1 MQLLEANKTQK
12 RTYTPE
18 EYLALEETAEYKS
31 EYHDGEII
39 PMTGGTTNHNQI
51 TLNVCRKFPYTI
63 KEQKYRVFAADVR
76 LWIPATRRYV
86 YPDVMVIQGKPIYQ
100 GKNTTTVTNPTII
113 VEVLS
118 KSTEGYDKTDKF
130 RFYRS
135 ISTFQEY
142 ILIDQNCYHIEIYS
156 KTGEKQWQFT
166 EYDSEQDVI
175 SLASVEFQFTLSELY
190 EQVDFSEIEDTEI
203 EDTEIED

>member
-1 MQLLEANKTQK
+1 MQLLEANQTQK

-18 EYLALEETAEYKS
+18 EYLALEATAEYKS

-51 TLNVCRKFPYTI
+51 TLNFCRKFPYTI

-100 GKNTTTVTNPTII
+100 GKNTTIVTNPLII

-118 KSTEGYDKTDKF
+118 KSTAAYDRGDKF
-130 RFYRS
+130 AAYRS
-135 ISTFQEY
+135 LPTFQEY
-142 ILIDQNCYHIEIYS
+142 ILIDQNCYQLEIYS
-156 KTGEKQWQFT
+156 KIGEKQWKFT
-166 EYDSEQDVI
+166 EYDSEHDII
-175 SLASVEFQFTLSELY
+175 SLASVDFQFTLGELY
-190 EQVDFSEIEDTEI
+190 AQVDFSEIEPDAAEI
-203 EDTEIED
+203 APEA

>member
-1 MQLLEANKTQK
+1 MQILEANKTQK

-39 PMTGGTTNHNQI
+39 PITGGTTNYNRI

-63 KEQKYRVFAADVR
+63 KGQPYEIFAADVR

-100 GKNTTTVTNPTII
+100 GKNTTTVTNPTMI

-118 KSTEGYDKTDKF
+118 KSTAAYDRSDKF
-130 RFYRS
+130 AAYRS
-135 ISTFQEY
+135 IPSCQEY
-142 ILIDQNCYHIEIYS
+142 ILIDQNRYHIEQYS
-156 KTGEKQWQFT
+156 KIREKQWKFT
-166 EYDSEQDVI
+166 EYDSGQDVI
-175 SLASVEFQFTLSELY
+175 SLAAVEFQFTLSELY
-190 EQVDFSEIEDTEI
+190 EQVDFSETEETEI
-203 EDTEIED
+203 EEI

>member
-1 MQLLEANKTQK
+1 MMQLLETNKTQK

-18 EYLALEETAEYKS
+18 EYLALEETADYKS

-51 TLNVCRKFPYTI
+51 AGNFYKKFPLTI
-63 KEQKYRVFAADVR
+63 KEQNYRLFIGDVR

-86 YPDVMVIQGKPIYQ
+86 YPDVMVIQGKPTYQ

-113 VEVLS
+113 VEVLLH
-118 KSTEGYDKTDKF
+118 STEGYDKTDKF

-135 ISTFQEY
+135 IPTFQEY
-142 ILIDQNCYHIEIYS
+142 ILIDQNSYYLEQYS
-156 KTGEKQWQFT
+156 KTGEKQWKFT

-175 SLASVEFQFTLSELY
+175 SLSSVEFQFTLSELY
-190 EQVDFSEIEDTEI
+190 EQVDFSEIEETEPQA
-203 EDTEIED
+203 

>member
-1 MQLLEANKTQK
+1 MQLLEANKNQK

-39 PMTGGTTNHNQI
+39 PITGGTTNHNRI

-63 KEQKYRVFAADVR
+63 KGQPYEIFSADVR

-86 YPDVMVIQGKPIYQ
+86 YPDVMVIEGKPIYQ
-100 GKNTTTVTNPTII
+100 GKKATTVTNPTII
-113 VEVLS
+113 FEVLS
-118 KSTEGYDKTDKF
+118 KSTEAYDKTDKF

-135 ISTFQEY
+135 IPTFQEY
-142 ILIDQNCYHIEIYS
+142 ILIDQNVYHLEHYS
-156 KTGEKQWQFT
+156 KTGEKQWKFT
-166 EYDSEQDVI
+166 EYDSEEDVI

-190 EQVDFSEIEDTEI
+190 DRVDFSEIEETEI
-203 EDTEIED
+203 EDIEPED